1 VSESAASDGRA
12 SDGRA
17 NGELGVA
24 GDVHAHADAHDTVVL
39 PVGYSDA
46 DRVETLAHTAA
57 EVAGMME
64 TTVRVLHV
72 FTEARYREVC
82 DRLNYPADARPSPD
96 DLVGRVAP
104 VRDAAT
110 LLEDP
115 LRAWGTTMD
124 VTARVGDDVGGEIVA
139 AAEAADAKRVLVG
152 GRRRT
157 PTGKVVFGSTAQRVM
172 LDAPCPVTFVRD
184 H

>member
-1 VSESAASDGRA
+1 MSETATTDGRV
-12 SDGRA
+12 D
-17 NGELGVA
+17 GELGVA
-24 GDVHAHADAHDTVVL
+24 GDVRAHTDAHDTVVL

-46 DRVETLAHTAA
+46 DRVEALAHTAA

-82 DRLNYPADARPSPD
+82 DRLNHPADDRPAPD
-96 DLVGRVAP
+96 DLVGRVPP
-104 VRDAAT
+104 VRDVAN

-172 LDAPCPVTFVRD
+172 LSAPCPVTFVRD

>member
-1 VSESAASDGRA
+1 MSETAANDGRV
-12 SDGRA
+12 D
-17 NGELGVA
+17 GELGVA
-24 GDVHAHADAHDTVVL
+24 GDVHARTDVHDTVVL
-39 PVGYSDA
+39 PIGYSDA
-46 DRVETLAHTAA
+46 GRVETLARTAA

-82 DRLNYPADARPSPD
+82 ERLNYPADDRPAPE

-104 VRDAAT
+104 VRDVAN

-124 VTARVGDDVGGEIVA
+124 VTARVGNDVGGEIVA

-157 PTGKVVFGSTAQRVM
+157 PTGKVVFGSTAQCVM
-172 LDAPCPVTFVRD
+172 LSAPCPVTFVRD

>member
-1 VSESAASDGRA
+1 
-12 SDGRA
+12 
-17 NGELGVA
+17 
-24 GDVHAHADAHDTVVL
+24 
-39 PVGYSDA
+39 
-46 DRVETLAHTAA
+46 
-57 EVAGMME
+57 MME
-64 TTVRVLHV
+64 TTVEVLHV

-82 DRLNYPADARPSPD
+82 DRLDYPANDRPAPD

-104 VRDAAT
+104 VRDVVN
-110 LLEDP
+110 LLEEP
-115 LRAWGTTMD
+115 LRGWGTTMD
-124 VTARVGDDVGGEIVA
+124 VTARVGNDVGGEIVA

-184 H
+184 R

>member
-1 VSESAASDGRA
+1 VSETAANDGPA
-12 SDGRA
+12 DS
-17 NGELGVA
+17 ELGVA
-24 GDVHAHADAHDTVVL
+24 GDVHAHADAHDTVLL

-64 TTVRVLHV
+64 TTVEVLHV
-72 FTEARYREVC
+72 FTEARYLDVC
-82 DRLNYPADARPSPD
+82 DRLNYPADDRPAPE

-104 VRDAAT
+104 VRDVAN
-110 LLEDP
+110 LLEEP
-115 LRAWGTTMD
+115 LRAWGTTMN
-124 VTARVGDDVGGEIVA
+124 VTARVGDDVGGKIVA
-139 AAEAADAKRVLVG
+139 AAEGADAKRVLVG

>member
-1 VSESAASDGRA
+1 VSESAAT
-12 SDGRA
+12 DGRA

-104 VRDAAT
+104 VRDVAN

-139 AAEAADAKRVLVG
+139 AADAADAKRVLVG

-184 H
+184 R